1 MSGFGRHNS
10 GTFVFLMKRMNDYS
24 DTERKVLASGIELRY
39 LPDEY
44 LFRQGQKAEF
54 VFYLQEGSVVLEGLK
69 GFVSIDRKGV
79 FIGIEEAIE
88 EKKHVYT
95 AMTSSYSQFLV
106 FERKY
111 FQQLIDEFELALPYF
126 QDKKTEFNELLR
138 TIQPNYT
145 KVKI

>member
-1 MSGFGRHNS
+1 MNN
-10 GTFVFLMKRMNDYS
+10 FL

-54 VFYLQEGSVVLEGLK
+54 VFYLQEGSLVLEGSA
-69 GFVSIDRKGV
+69 GFGPIDRKGV
-79 FIGIEEAIE
+79 FIGIEEAID
-88 EKKHVYT
+88 EKKHLYS

-111 FQQLIDEFELALPYF
+111 FKQLIDEFDLALPYF
-126 QDKKTEFNELLR
+126 EYKKAELNELLK
-138 TIQPNYT
+138 
-145 KVKI
+145 KVQQKYATV

>member
-1 MSGFGRHNS
+1 MP
-10 GTFVFLMKRMNDYS
+10 MNNFS

-54 VFYLQEGSVVLEGLK
+54 VFYLQEGSLVLEGSA
-69 GFVSIDRKGV
+69 GFVTIDRKGV

-88 EKKHVYT
+88 EKKHLYA

-111 FQQLIDEFELALPYF
+111 FKQLIDEFDLALPYF
-126 QDKKTEFNELLR
+126 EYKKAELNKLLQ
-138 TIQPNYT
+138 TVQQKYAT
-145 KVKI
+145 V

>member
-1 MSGFGRHNS
+1 
-10 GTFVFLMKRMNDYS
+10 MKKFS

-54 VFYLQEGSVVLEGLK
+54 VFYLQEGSLLLESK
-69 GFVSIDRKGV
+69 VGFVTIDKKGV

-88 EKKHVYT
+88 SKKHIYS
-95 AMTSSYSQFLV
+95 AMTSSYAQFLV

-111 FQQLIDEFELALPYF
+111 FQQLIDEFDLALAYF
-126 QDKKTEFNELLR
+126 EFKKAEYNEFLL
-138 TIQPNYT
+138 
-145 KVKI
+145 KVQQKYASK

>member
-1 MSGFGRHNS
+1 
-10 GTFVFLMKRMNDYS
+10 MNNFS

-54 VFYLQEGSVVLEGLK
+54 VFYLQEGSLVLEGSA
-69 GFVSIDRKGV
+69 GFVTIDRKGV

-88 EKKHVYT
+88 EKKHLYA

-111 FQQLIDEFELALPYF
+111 FKQLIDEFDLALPYF
-126 QDKKTEFNELLR
+126 EYKKAELNKLL
-138 TIQPNYT
+138 Q
-145 KVKI
+145 KVQQKYATV

>member
-1 MSGFGRHNS
+1 MA
-10 GTFVFLMKRMNDYS
+10 MKNFS

-54 VFYLQEGSVVLEGLK
+54 VFYLQEGSLILESPLSFVAIEQK
-69 GFVSIDRKGV
+69 GI

-88 EKKHVYT
+88 EKKHLYS

-111 FQQLIDEFELALPYF
+111 FKQLIDEFDLALPYF
-126 QDKKTEFNELLR
+126 ELKKGQFNDLLQHVQLKYG
-138 TIQPNYT
+138 TI
-145 KVKI
+145 

>member
-1 MSGFGRHNS
+1 
-10 GTFVFLMKRMNDYS
+10 MNNFS

-54 VFYLQEGSVVLEGLK
+54 VFYLQEGSLVLEGPA
-69 GFVSIDRKGV
+69 GFVTIDRKGV

-88 EKKHVYT
+88 EKKHVYA

-111 FQQLIDEFELALPYF
+111 FKQLIDEFDLALPYYEY
-126 QDKKTEFNELLR
+126 KKAELNELL
-138 TIQPNYT
+138 
-145 KVKI
+145 KIVQQKYASI

>member
-1 MSGFGRHNS
+1 MRNF
-10 GTFVFLMKRMNDYS
+10 S

-54 VFYLQEGSVVLEGLK
+54 VFYLQEGSLLLESK
-69 GFVSIDRKGV
+69 DGFVTIDKKGV

-88 EKKHVYT
+88 SKKHIYS
-95 AMTSSYSQFLV
+95 AMTSSYAQFLV

-111 FQQLIDEFELALPYF
+111 FQQLIDEFDLAF
-126 QDKKTEFNELLR
+126 SFFEFKKSEYNELLL
-138 TIQPNYT
+138 
-145 KVKI
+145 KVQQKYVMK

>member
-1 MSGFGRHNS
+1 
-10 GTFVFLMKRMNDYS
+10 
-24 DTERKVLASGIELRY
+24 VLASGIELRY

-54 VFYLQEGSVVLEGLK
+54 VFYLQEGSLVLEGPA
-69 GFVSIDRKGV
+69 GFVTIDRKGV

-88 EKKHVYT
+88 EKKHLYS

-111 FQQLIDEFELALPYF
+111 FKQLIDEFDLALPYF
-126 QDKKTEFNELLR
+126 EYKKAELNELLK
-138 TIQPNYT
+138 
-145 KVKI
+145 KVQQKYATL

>member
-1 MSGFGRHNS
+1 MSGIETILPSNFALLFNP
-10 GTFVFLMKRMNDYS
+10 MNNFS

-44 LFRQGQKAEF
+44 IFRQGQKAEF
-54 VFYLQEGSVVLEGLK
+54 VFYLQEGSLVLESLT

-88 EKKHVYT
+88 EQKHVYS

-111 FQQLIDEFELALPYF
+111 FQLLIDEFDLALPYF
-126 QDKKTEFNELLR
+126 EFKKAELNELL
-138 TIQPNYT
+138 Q
-145 KVKI
+145 KVQQKYATV

>member
-1 MSGFGRHNS
+1 
-10 GTFVFLMKRMNDYS
+10 MNNFS

-54 VFYLQEGSVVLEGLK
+54 VFYLQEGSLVLEGSA
-69 GFVSIDRKGV
+69 GFVTIDRKGV

-88 EKKHVYT
+88 EKKHVYA

-111 FQQLIDEFELALPYF
+111 FKQLIDEFDLALPYYEY
-126 QDKKTEFNELLR
+126 KKAELNELL
-138 TIQPNYT
+138 
-145 KVKI
+145 KIVQQKYASI

>member
-1 MSGFGRHNS
+1 
-10 GTFVFLMKRMNDYS
+10 MKKFS

-54 VFYLQEGSVVLEGLK
+54 VFYLQEGSLLLESK
-69 GFVSIDRKGV
+69 VGFVTIDKKGV

-88 EKKHVYT
+88 SKKHIYS
-95 AMTSSYSQFLV
+95 AMTSSYAQFLV

-111 FQQLIDEFELALPYF
+111 FQQLIDEFDLALGYF
-126 QDKKTEFNELLR
+126 EFKKAEYNEFLL
-138 TIQPNYT
+138 TVQQKYES
-145 KVKI
+145 K

>member
-1 MSGFGRHNS
+1 
-10 GTFVFLMKRMNDYS
+10 MNNFS

-54 VFYLQEGSVVLEGLK
+54 VFYLQEGSLVLEGST
-69 GFVSIDRKGV
+69 GFVSINRKGV
-79 FIGIEEAIE
+79 FIGIEEAIDE
-88 EKKHVYT
+88 QKHVYS

-111 FQQLIDEFELALPYF
+111 FQQLIDEFDLALPYF
-126 QDKKTEFNELLR
+126 ELKKAELNELL
-138 TIQPNYT
+138 Q
-145 KVKI
+145 KVQQKYATV

>member
-1 MSGFGRHNS
+1 MSGIKLNRPA
-10 GTFVFLMKRMNDYS
+10 TFALSIKPMNNFS

-54 VFYLQEGSVVLEGLK
+54 VFYLQEGSLVLESPV

-88 EKKHVYT
+88 EKNHVYS

-111 FQQLIDEFELALPYF
+111 FKQLIDEFDLALPYF
-126 QDKKTEFNELLR
+126 EFKKAELNELLKKVQQKYA
-138 TIQPNYT
+138 TI
-145 KVKI
+145 

>member
-1 MSGFGRHNS
+1 MA
-10 GTFVFLMKRMNDYS
+10 MKNFS

-54 VFYLQEGSVVLEGLK
+54 VFYLQEGSLILESPVS
-69 GFVSIDRKGV
+69 FVSIEQKGI

-88 EKKHVYT
+88 DKKHLYS

-111 FQQLIDEFELALPYF
+111 FKQLIDEFDLAHPYF
-126 QDKKTEFNELLR
+126 DLKKAQFNELLQHVQLKYG
-138 TIQPNYT
+138 T
-145 KVKI
+145 V

>member
-1 MSGFGRHNS
+1 
-10 GTFVFLMKRMNDYS
+10 MNNFS

-54 VFYLQEGSVVLEGLK
+54 VFYLQEGSLVLESPT

-88 EKKHVYT
+88 EKKHLYS

-111 FQQLIDEFELALPYF
+111 FQLLIDEFDLALPYF
-126 QDKKTEFNELLR
+126 ELKKSELNELLK
-138 TIQPNYT
+138 
-145 KVKI
+145 KVQQKYATV

>member
-1 MSGFGRHNS
+1 
-10 GTFVFLMKRMNDYS
+10 MNNFS

-54 VFYLQEGSVVLEGLK
+54 VFYLQEGSLILESPT

-79 FIGIEEAIE
+79 FIGIQEAIE
-88 EKKHVYT
+88 EKKHLYS

-111 FQQLIDEFELALPYF
+111 FQQLIDEFDLALPYF
-126 QDKKTEFNELLR
+126 ELKKAELNVLLQKVQQKYA
-138 TIQPNYT
+138 TI
-145 KVKI
+145 

>member
-1 MSGFGRHNS
+1 MNN
-10 GTFVFLMKRMNDYS
+10 FL

-54 VFYLQEGSVVLEGLK
+54 VFYLQEGSLILESPVSFVAIEHK
-69 GFVSIDRKGV
+69 GI

-88 EKKHVYT
+88 EKKHLYS

-111 FQQLIDEFELALPYF
+111 FKQLIDEFDLAHPYF
-126 QDKKTEFNELLR
+126 DLKKAQFNELLQHVQLKYG
-138 TIQPNYT
+138 T
-145 KVKI
+145 V